1 MSERSESQPNT
12 ETKREVIIMIIICRT
27 RGTTKSVVEAQR
39 GAVLLQCPLS
49 FLVCVRACCCP
60 FCTDVRT
67 EKSYVEREREGGGSD
82 GGKVAIRFPFAP
94 TTTTKNKQTNKKKK
108 KNRQGGKRKRTHR
121 EHKKK
126 INNNK
131 KQSDL
136 LFSCNRPFQFTN
148 YAPYLAHS
156 SFSCME
162 MQRK

>member
-1 MSERSESQPNT
+1 MW
-12 ETKREVIIMIIICRT
+12 K
-27 RGTTKSVVEAQR
+27 
-39 GAVLLQCPLS
+39 
-49 FLVCVRACCCP
+49 
-60 FCTDVRT
+60 
-67 EKSYVEREREGGGSD
+67 EREGGGGD

-94 TTTTKNKQTNKKKK
+94 TTTTKNKQTKKKK